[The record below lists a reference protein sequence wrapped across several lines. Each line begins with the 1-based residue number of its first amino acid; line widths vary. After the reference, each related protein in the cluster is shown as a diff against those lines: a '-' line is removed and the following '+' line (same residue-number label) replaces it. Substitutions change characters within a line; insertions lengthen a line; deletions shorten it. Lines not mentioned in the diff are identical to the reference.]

1 MTSTLCPLSP
11 SGLHRVYYS
20 ARVRPLGLMRE
31 CRDCSQTIAF
41 IAGVWTVPP
50 PGEIL
55 VGLMAEFQ
63 ARMIEGDPDGIQN
76 PRGIFGAAGEPR
88 PMIFGRPVIESPGFI
103 DDDVPLRFGRLG
115 HFPIDPPK
123 IVS

>member
-1 MTSTLCPLSP
+1 MTGKLCPLSP
-11 SGLHRVYYS
+11 TRIHRVYYS
-20 ARVRPLGLMRE
+20 ARKSPTSAGMRE

-41 IAGVWTVPP
+41 IAGGWEVPP
-50 PGEIL
+50 PGEIV

-63 ARMIEGDPDGIQN
+63 ARMIEGDPDGIRN

-88 PMIFGRPVIESPGFI
+88 PRILPGM
-103 DDDVPLRFGRLG
+103 PA
-115 HFPIDPPK
+115 